1 MLMEIQSAGE
11 GGSTDRRLFIECLEA
26 SYPRFVNA
34 SSKGLPSP
42 LHPSHSSFVCLIV
55 PQIGVRT
62 HLFQPFAKGSEAEQE
77 RAGGLMAATFPPQR
91 LQAVPGPDEG
101 GLDHTLR
108 RESDLGR

>member
-1 MLMEIQSAGE
+1 MEIQSAGE
-11 GGSTDRRLFIECLEA
+11 GGSTGRRLFIECLEA

-42 LHPSHSSFVCLIV
+42 LHLSHSSFVCLIV

-62 HLFQPFAKGSEAEQE
+62 HLFQPFAKGSDAQQGC
-77 RAGGLMAATFPPQR
+77 AGLMAATFPPQR
-91 LQAVPGPDEG
+91 LQVVPGPDEG

-108 RESDLGR
+108 RESDLDR